1 MGKTNMFTKCIHLA
15 KYVCGH
21 ILILY
26 ISQQYSEDKIVN
38 TESLKCDRSL
48 DHASN
53 LQIVPVM

>member
-1 MGKTNMFTKCIHLA
+1 MI
-15 KYVCGH
+15 
-21 ILILY
+21 ILY

-38 TESLKCDRSL
+38 TESLKRDRSL